1 MKKKFAFLLMGAHY
15 DPARHQADFETENR
29 LTSIRTVRDYRRPRP
44 SYALFL
50 KMDTAPSS
58 FAALLGKKRPRSLS
72 A

>member
-29 LTSIRTVRDYRRPRP
+29 LTSIPHSAGLSEAQAVIRT
-44 SYALFL
+44 LL